1 MFASHWIVEDILKA
15 AEEKNA
21 KVLASLC
28 RKYAKR
34 YPKDFEI
41 REINREVREYLKS
54 KNNRKLRGII
64 SRLKSLMEARKLESA
79 GGTTLWFGDRRG
91 KGEQKVR

>member
-1 MFASHWIVEDILKA
+1 MFASHWIIEDILKA
-15 AEEKNA
+15 AEEKNL
-21 KVLASLC
+21 KELGKIC
-28 RKYAKR
+28 RQYVSK

-41 REINREVREYLKS
+41 REINKEVKEYLKS
-54 KNNRKLRGII
+54 KDSKKLRGIK
-64 SRLKSLMEARKLESA
+64 SRLKALMEARKLESA

>member
-1 MFASHWIVEDILKA
+1 MFASHWIIEDILKA

-21 KVLASLC
+21 KELASLC

-41 REINREVREYLKS
+41 REINKEVREFLKS
-54 KNNRKLRGII
+54 KDIRKLKEIRK
-64 SRLKSLMEARKLESA
+64 RLKSLMEARKLESA